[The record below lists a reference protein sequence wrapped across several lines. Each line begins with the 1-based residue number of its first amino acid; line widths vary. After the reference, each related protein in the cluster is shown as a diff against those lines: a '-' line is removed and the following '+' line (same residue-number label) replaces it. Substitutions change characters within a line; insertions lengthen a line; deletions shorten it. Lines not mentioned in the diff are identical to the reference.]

1 MVLWLELE
9 NKGELH
15 MLKKS
20 IVFLALSSLF
30 VLSACSDDAINAY
43 VVKVSDIVE
52 LHGEIDSRERFE

>member
-1 MVLWLELE
+1 
-9 NKGELH
+9 

-30 VLSACSDDAINAY
+30 VLSACSDDATNAY

-52 LHGEIDSRERFE
+52 LHGEIDNREHFEHE